1 MRVIIS
7 AGGTG
12 GHLYPAIATA
22 DALASLDKNIE
33 ILFITGVSALE
44 RELVTKAGYALLTLD
59 TPGLRRKLSPDL
71 FAAVYKAGR
80 GLAKATEAVK
90 GFDADAVAGF
100 GGSVTYPIVRAA
112 KKLGI
117 PAVIQEQN
125 TIPGLANKY
134 LSRSADIVAVSWEE
148 AGAFLKKGTK
158 IVVTGNPIRTTG
170 LDFTRAKART
180 ALDLPQEGQ
189 VVTVFGGSQGAR
201 HINEVAAAAY
211 TQLSGIKGLT
221 LLHLTGS
228 RDYHEIVQ
236 AWSREG
242 APENVKMLPYL
253 DGMGQAYRASDLMVC
268 RAGASTLAELAVFG
282 TPSILIPYPYASN
295 DHQSKNAALFEKAGA
310 SQVITDEALSAPVL
324 AEAITELVADKK
336 RLTVMAEAA
345 QTLGRP
351 NAAADLAALIYDV
364 GIKRADKVK

>member
-22 DALASLDKNIE
+22 DALASLDKKTE

-44 RELVTKAGYALLTLD
+44 RELVNKAGYTLVTLD
-59 TPGLRRKLSPDL
+59 APGLRRKLSPDL

-90 GFDADAVAGF
+90 GFDADAVIGF
-100 GGSVTYPIVRAA
+100 GGAVTYPVVRAA

-125 TIPGLANKY
+125 TIPGLANTY
-134 LSRSADIVAVSWEE
+134 LSKMADIVAVSWEE
-148 AGAFLKKGTK
+148 TGTLLKKGTK

-170 LDFTRAKART
+170 LNATKANARA
-180 ALDLPQEGQ
+180 ALGLPEEGQ

-201 HINEVAAAAY
+201 HINEVTAAAY
-211 TQLSGIKGLT
+211 KQIGREKKLT
-221 LLHLTGS
+221 LLHVTGS

-236 AWSREG
+236 AWSRGG
-242 APENVKMLPYL
+242 ASENVKMLPYL

-268 RAGASTLAELAVFG
+268 RAGASTLAELAAFG

-295 DHQSKNAALFEKAGA
+295 DHQSRNAAVFEKAGA
-310 SQVITDEALSAPVL
+310 AKVIADEALNAPGL
-324 AEAITELVADKK
+324 AEAIAKLVADKNHLK
-336 RLTVMAEAA
+336 TMAGAGKK
-345 QTLGRP
+345 LGRP